1 MHRPYEMLRSTYRI
15 SYGKTVST
23 GSQSDDKD
31 DYDIVVELVNTTY
44 NYREYRIIKVPDNI
58 SDIELAEICNKGT
71 VPRGFSKGY
80 KTIKIYID

>member
-1 MHRPYEMLRSTYRI
+1 MLRSTYRI

-23 GSQSDDKD
+23 CSQSNDKK
-31 DYDIVVELVNTTY
+31 DYDVIVELINTTY
-44 NYREYRIIKVPDNI
+44 DYREYRIIKVPDKI
-58 SDIELAEICNKGT
+58 SDIELAEICNKGI